1 MSARGEPASPALLA
15 AAGRAADAAGRAAD
29 AGRRAADAG
38 RRATDAGRR
47 ATDAAGTRAYI
58 VGPAYDWA
66 FFLLPPVVALA
77 VGALI
82 AGTPLTDT
90 TFELSGERTTWA
102 GLFIGTLIHGH
113 LAAVFLR
120 SHGNADIF
128 RRHRL
133 RFVVAP
139 VAAFAAMMLSMW
151 AVVCVTVLVVFWDV
165 YHSAL
170 QTFGLGR
177 IYDARAG
184 NDPALGRRLDLWLNH
199 LLYAGPI
206 VAGATMIFHF
216 ESFDAFDDVG
226 AALLSSVPARMAS
239 NHRYI
244 GWAVI
249 AAGTV
254 FLLYYALAYRAM
266 ARRGYKVSFPKVWLL
281 VSTGLCSIYTWG
293 FNPWG
298 QAFFIMN
305 LFHAVQYLALVWWS
319 EGGRL
324 RRRLRLDRPRAGRL
338 VAVAAFLGG
347 VLAYGLWAEL
357 APAESRALWSLTQ
370 TVALMH
376 FWYDGFIWSVT
387 RKQV

>member
-1 MSARGEPASPALLA
+1 MSARAEPAPAALARAEPAPPALARAEPAPAARLA
-15 AAGRAADAAGRAAD
+15 AVGRAA
-29 AGRRAADAG
+29 
-38 RRATDAGRR
+38 
-47 ATDAAGTRAYI
+47 YI
-58 VGPAYDWA
+58 VSPWYDWA
-66 FFLLPPVVALA
+66 FFLLPPIVALA

-82 AGTPLTDT
+82 AGTPLTDSR
-90 TFELSGERTTWA
+90 FRLHGEKVTWA

-113 LAAVFLR
+113 LAAVLLR

-128 RRHRL
+128 RRYRL
-133 RFVVAP
+133 RFLVAP
-139 VAAFAAMMLSMW
+139 VALFAAMMVSMW
-151 AVVCVTVLVVFWDV
+151 AVACVSVLVVFWDV

-184 NDPALGRRLDLWLNH
+184 NAPALGRRLDLWLNL

-206 VAGATMIFHF
+206 LAGATMLLHF
-216 ESFDAFDDVG
+216 QSFDVFEDVNAAFFT
-226 AALLSSVPARMAS
+226 AVPALMAS
-239 NHRYI
+239 NHRAI
-244 GWAVI
+244 TWAVM
-249 AAGTV
+249 AAGTL
-254 FLLYYALAYRAM
+254 FLLCYALAYRAM
-266 ARRGYKVSFPKVWLL
+266 HRRGYRVSFPKVWLL

-324 RRRLRLDRPRAGRL
+324 RRRLRLDAFRAGK
-338 VAVAAFLGG
+338 AIAAAAFLGG
-347 VLAYGLWAEL
+347 VLAYGIWAEL
-357 APAESRALWSLTQ
+357 APADDRVLWSITQ
-370 TVALMH
+370 TVALLH

>member
-1 MSARGEPASPALLA
+1 MSARAEPASPAPP
-15 AAGRAADAAGRAAD
+15 AAGRAA
-29 AGRRAADAG
+29 
-38 RRATDAGRR
+38 
-47 ATDAAGTRAYI
+47 YI
-58 VGPAYDWA
+58 VGPGYDWA
-66 FFLLPPVVALA
+66 FFLLPPLVALA
-77 VGALI
+77 AGALI
-82 AGTPLTDT
+82 AGTPFTDAR
-90 TFELSGERTTWA
+90 FRLYGEKVTWA

-113 LAAVFLR
+113 LAAVLLR

-133 RFVVAP
+133 RFLAAP
-139 VAAFAAMMLSMW
+139 VALFAAMMLSMW

-184 NDPALGRRLDLWLNH
+184 NAPALGRRLDLWLNL
-199 LLYAGPI
+199 LLYVGPI
-206 VAGATMIFHF
+206 LAGATMLLHF
-216 ESFDAFDDVG
+216 QSFDAFEDVG
-226 AALLSSVPARMAS
+226 AALFASVPGLMES
-239 NHRYI
+239 HHRI
-244 GWAVI
+244 IRWCVI
-249 AAGTV
+249 AAGTS
-254 FLLYYALAYRAM
+254 FLVYYALAYRSLY
-266 ARRGYKVSFPKVWLL
+266 RRGYRVSFPKVWLFAT
-281 VSTGLCSIYTWG
+281 TGLCSIYTWG

-324 RRRLRLDRPRAGRL
+324 RRRLRLDARRAGKPIA
-338 VAVAAFLGG
+338 VAVFLAG
-347 VLAYGLWAEL
+347 VLAYGVWAEL
-357 APAESRALWSLTQ
+357 APAEDRALWSLTQ

>member
-1 MSARGEPASPALLA
+1 MSARAEPASAALLGL
-15 AAGRAADAAGRAAD
+15 GRA
-29 AGRRAADAG
+29 
-38 RRATDAGRR
+38 
-47 ATDAAGTRAYI
+47 AYI
-58 VGPAYDWA
+58 VGPLYDWA
-66 FFLLPPVVALA
+66 FFLLPPLFALA
-77 VGALI
+77 AGALI
-82 AGTPLTDT
+82 AGTPFADA
-90 TFELSGERTTWA
+90 TFRLHGEKVTWA

-113 LAAVFLR
+113 LAAVLLR
-120 SHGNADIF
+120 SHGNADVF

-133 RFVVAP
+133 RFLVAP
-139 VAAFAAMMLSMW
+139 VALFAAMMLSMW
-151 AVVCVTVLVVFWDV
+151 AVACVSVLVVFWDV

-184 NDPALGRRLDLWLNH
+184 NAPALGRRLDLWLN
-199 LLYAGPI
+199 LVLYAGPI
-206 VAGATMIFHF
+206 LGGATMLLHF
-216 ESFDAFDDVG
+216 QSFDAFEGVG
-226 AALLSSVPARMAS
+226 PAFFTAVPALMTS
-239 NHRYI
+239 SHRVI
-244 GWAVI
+244 SWAVI
-249 AAGTV
+249 AAGTSYLV
-254 FLLYYALAYRAM
+254 YYALAYRAIC
-266 ARRGYKVSFPKVWLL
+266 RRGYRVSFPKVWLL

-324 RRRLRLDRPRAGRL
+324 RRRLRLDALRAGTPI
-338 VAVAAFLGG
+338 AVALFLGG
-347 VLAYGLWAEL
+347 VLVYGVWAEL
-357 APAESRALWSLTQ
+357 APADDRALWSITQ